1 MLANLET
8 SVASAG
14 YAVVPWQTLE
24 SAITANREGSA
35 LDRALELGVDVLL
48 VGGEGRKEGGGVR
61 RKVGVLS
68 VLARPLSQQN
78 KQAPSDQRLSQPSK
92 PFFPTPSN

>member
-1 MLANLET
+1 LPAET
-8 SVASAG
+8 QGEPGFDCVDGDHPQDAD
-14 YAVVPWQTLE
+14 VVF
-24 SAITANREGSA
+24 
-35 LDRALELGVDVLL
+35 LELGVDVLL